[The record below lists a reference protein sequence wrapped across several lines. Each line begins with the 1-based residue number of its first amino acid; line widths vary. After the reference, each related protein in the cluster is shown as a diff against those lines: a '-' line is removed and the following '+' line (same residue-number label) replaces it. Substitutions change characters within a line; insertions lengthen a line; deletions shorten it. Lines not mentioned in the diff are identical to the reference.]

1 MAEKLGRLG
10 VWSSELRFG
19 DPAQIVG
26 AAAELEALG

>member
-1 MAEKLGRLG
+1 MTEKLGGLG

-19 DPAQIVG
+19 DTTRIVG